1 MCKIKKI
8 CIFLQNRQKLCTIW
22 CDCSYHYTTH
32 SISKLLF
39 SHIKALI
46 FATKLNTIHLFIII
60 FLSSSLS
67 LLPFFKPPNPLPQ
80 INYHHHALCLS
91 LFSLSST
98 YNHHHG
104 TTKPQPHHDNL
115 KLNQKTSNQQKKKK
129 KEKTTT
135 TTTIKPTPAT
145 NHTDTPHQQP
155 TQIL

>member
-1 MCKIKKI
+1 MHH
-8 CIFLQNRQKLCTIW
+8 LMR
-22 CDCSYHYTTH
+22 
-32 SISKLLF
+32 LLLPLHN
-39 SHIKALI
+39 SLHIKALI

-67 LLPFFKPPNPLPQ
+67 LLPLFKPPNPLPQ

-115 KLNQKTSNQQKKKK
+115 KLNQKTNNQQKKKK
-129 KEKTTT
+129 KKRRQQ
-135 TTTIKPTPAT
+135 
-145 NHTDTPHQQP
+145 QQP
-155 TQIL
+155 SNPLQQRTTPTFPTNNPHRSSRFGFDGSRFWWGRFRQK

>member
-1 MCKIKKI
+1 MHH
-8 CIFLQNRQKLCTIW
+8 LMR
-22 CDCSYHYTTH
+22 
-32 SISKLLF
+32 LLLPLHN
-39 SHIKALI
+39 SLHIKALI

-67 LLPFFKPPNPLPQ
+67 LLPLFKPPNPLPQ

-104 TTKPQPHHDNL
+104 TTKRQPHHDSV

-129 KEKTTT
+129 KKK
-135 TTTIKPTPAT
+135 TIKPTPAT
-145 NHTDTPHQQP
+145 NHTDLPHQQP